1 MSDVQAR
8 LRRRWLYLP
17 FAIAAVIVLGY
28 YLLWRTGAAEME
40 KAVAAWAEDQRAAGM
55 TVEYSALIRDGFPF
69 FLRVH
74 VEDPFI
80 ETPEGLRWRGERLSM
95 DALPYELNKVIFS
108 PMGAQFVST
117 PDTGDWRITADDL
130 RASIATDDAR
140 GWVLSANAGGVQAR
154 REEDGAETTL
164 ASLVF
169 DLSPSADDPST
180 LVLSLAGAGAA
191 FSTMDNGSDNADG
204 SAITVDRLQTVAF
217 LTQSHLLQGD
227 MAASQWRD
235 GGGALVING
244 LIAEI
249 DEAALTVSGEI
260 RLDRD
265 DYLTGALRTELSNP
279 AGLAGFLRQTGAL
292 SPQEADAAIAGLSLM
307 ALAGGGK
314 IAAPIELKDGQA
326 RISGIKVADLPKVQ

>member
-40 KAVAAWAEDQRAAGM
+40 KAVVAWAEDQRAAGI

-74 VEDPFI
+74 VEDPLI

-154 REEDGAETTL
+154 RAEDGAETTL
-164 ASLVF
+164 VSLVF

-191 FSTMDNGSDNADG
+191 FSAMDNGADNAADG
-204 SAITVDRLQTVAF
+204 AITVDRLQTVAF

-227 MAASQWRD
+227 MAANQWRD

>member
-1 MSDVQAR
+1 MSDVQTR

-28 YLLWRTGAAEME
+28 YLLWQTGAAEME

-74 VEDPFI
+74 IEDPLV

-108 PMGAQFVST
+108 PMGEQFISA
-117 PDTGDWRITADDL
+117 PDTGDWRMTADDL
-130 RASIATDDAR
+130 RASIATDETR
-140 GWVLSANAGGVQAR
+140 GWVLSANAGGVEAR
-154 REEDGAETTL
+154 REEDGSRTAL
-164 ASLVF
+164 SSLIF
-169 DLSPSADDPST
+169 DLSPNADDPTT
-180 LVLSLAGAGAA
+180 LVLSLVGEGAA
-191 FSTMDNGSDNADG
+191 FSAMDNGSNDPADG
-204 SAITVDRLQTVAF
+204 AITVDRLQTVAF

-227 MAASQWRD
+227 MAKSQWRD

-260 RLDRD
+260 RLDRN

-279 AGLAGFLRQTGAL
+279 AGLAGFLRRTGAL
-292 SPQEADAAIAGLSLM
+292 SPQETDAAIAGLSLM

-314 IAAPIELKDGQA
+314 VAAPIELKNGQA
-326 RISGIKVADLPKVQ
+326 AISGIKIADLPKMQ